1 MGLYEKHVFP
11 LLNEAAMSDPQLRAL
26 RKEVL
31 AGAHGRVLEV
41 GIGTGLNLPFY
52 PSSGVH
58 SLVGI
63 DPNFGMHKR
72 AQARAA
78 AAPFPVEVRGLAGES
93 LPFETAS
100 FDTLVSTFVLC
111 SIQSIERAL
120 AEMRRVL
127 KPTGRFL
134 LLEHGVSDE
143 PKIRQWQRRLNPIQK
158 VVACGCVLD
167 RDVPLMLTE
176 QGFRFDAMRSFLAPG
191 IPRTHG
197 FFYLG
202 DARPV

>member
-1 MGLYEKHVFP
+1 MGLYEKHIFP
-11 LLNEAAMSDPQLRAL
+11 LINETVMSDPQLRAL
-26 RKEVL
+26 RKEAL
-31 AGAHGRVLEV
+31 SSAHGRVLEV
-41 GIGTGLNLPFY
+41 GIGTGLNLPLY
-52 PSSGVH
+52 PSSVQ

-72 AQARAA
+72 AQARAN
-78 AAPFPVEVRGLAGES
+78 AAPFPVEVRGLAGEA

-111 SIQSIERAL
+111 SIHGIERAL
-120 AEMRRVL
+120 GEMRRVL

-134 LLEHGVSDE
+134 LLEHGLSDD
-143 PKIRQWQRRLNPIQK
+143 PKIQQWQHRLNPIQR
-158 VVACGCVLD
+158 VVGCGCVLD
-167 RDVPLMLTE
+167 RDVPTMVTD
-176 QGFRFDAMRSFLAPG
+176 QGFHFAALRSFLAPG

-202 DARPV
+202 DARPT